1 VSGGFP
7 ALQLISSSQMTEQSV
22 ADNRQKSVCCADPE
36 IRQGAEFSVK
46 QNYTLSRKNSTLNS
60 TRIKLV

>member
-1 VSGGFP
+1 
-7 ALQLISSSQMTEQSV
+7 MTEQSV